1 MTGSPTLTDQSA
13 LTHALLSAHRGW
25 EQLFKFAD
33 LCVQKKCFEEAL
45 EIYEAALER
54 TITLIEKIEHALDLK
69 IPVLEAF
76 TRTTQAMARLYEKIH
91 LPEEAE
97 RLLLTHYISLQK
109 MMETLSAP
117 LLVRDLARQEIFRS
131 REQLVDL
138 YHRHQVPNKAHVH
151 EGRCR
156 KIYYSLLA

>member
-1 MTGSPTLTDQSA
+1 MPSPIVHHLNIS
-13 LTHALLSAHRGW
+13 HALLAAHKGW

-45 EIYEAALER
+45 EIYEEALER
-54 TITLIEKIEHALDLK
+54 TITLLEKIEVAIDLK
-69 IPVLEAF
+69 IPVLETF
-76 TRTTQAMARLYEKIH
+76 TRTTQAMAGLYEKIH

-97 RLLLTHYISLQK
+97 RLLLTHYISLEK

-131 REQLVDL
+131 KEHLVDL
-138 YHRHQVPNKAHVH
+138 YRRHEVHDKAQLH